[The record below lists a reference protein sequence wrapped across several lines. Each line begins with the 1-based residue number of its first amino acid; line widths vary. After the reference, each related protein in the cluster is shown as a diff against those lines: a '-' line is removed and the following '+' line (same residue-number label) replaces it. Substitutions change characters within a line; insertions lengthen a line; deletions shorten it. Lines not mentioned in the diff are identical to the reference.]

1 MARGDAVQGRGA
13 SQGNSNTQLQK
24 DFDRIREKVE
34 KLTGERGDATKSL
47 SAIRRG
53 ELSALGSLTMLS
65 SQIGVTPTQADFNA
79 LQSDVATIFEALSL
93 ISNRLGNATI
103 PKV

>member
-1 MARGDAVQGRGA
+1 MGRGDAIQGRGA
-13 SQGNSNTQLQK
+13 AQANFPAQLQK
-24 DFDRIREKVE
+24 DFERIREKVE
-34 KLTGERGDATKSL
+34 KLTGERGDTNKTL

-53 ELSALGSLTMLS
+53 ELRALGSITMQS
-65 SQIGVTPTQADFNA
+65 SQIAAMPTQADFNA
-79 LQSDVATIFEALSL
+79 LQSDVAMIFQALSL